1 VDTGTCILDRHD
13 IDGVQPLWSFNDVKR
28 YGLAGLQGFITF
40 HRNCRIVC
48 KEITAAIVGQD
59 ETETLGVIE
68 PLDLTGTH
76 TSPPSVVLIEF
87 PIFVVV
93 LNVVQT
99 EALLVVQLVV
109 LPLLLSGFLQV
120 AARIAL
126 KN

>member
-1 VDTGTCILDRHD
+1 
-13 IDGVQPLWSFNDVKR
+13 
-28 YGLAGLQGFITF
+28 
-40 HRNCRIVC
+40 VC